1 MAFPVP
7 RRSNPMITCPT
18 PLPAKDRILLGHGSG
33 GKLSADLLRDV
44 FLPVF
49 RSPVLGRLDDQA
61 VLQIGAERL
70 AFTTDSFV
78 VKPLFFRG
86 GDIGSLAVH
95 GTIND
100 LAMGGAE
107 PLYLSA
113 AIILEE
119 GLSIDL
125 LARIAESMGK
135 AAEAAGIEIVTGDTK
150 VVEKGSGDGVFIN
163 TTGIGRVPPGIHLS
177 AANARP
183 GDLVL
188 LSWFLGD
195 HGITI
200 LSERQDI
207 GFDAPIESDSAALHT
222 LVRDMLAA
230 SPAIRCMRDPTR
242 GGLSSAIN
250 EIAALARVGVELNE
264 PAIPVRE
271 VVRGACE
278 LLGFDPL
285 YVANEAKL
293 VAIAPTHA
301 PPPAGPPARPHRHG
315 ARQASRHGHHENRLR
330 HHPNRRHA
338 PRRPTPEDL
347 LMLWH
352 KAPPCASERSSEV
365 PACSTC
371 HMKVLTFLLFSS
383 SLAAA
388 GPLLTVGPNGRFATV
403 QAAVDAAAPHSVI
416 HIAAGVYKERVVV
429 PYAKPFLT
437 FRGDDPGTTVITN
450 NSHTGLPG
458 PKGPINTFAT
468 PTVFIQANDFTAEN
482 LTFENSAGNRGQA
495 DRKSTRLNSSHAHI
509 S

>member
-1 MAFPVP
+1 
-7 RRSNPMITCPT
+7 MITCPT

-95 GTIND
+95 GTVND

-107 PLYLSA
+107 PLYLA
-113 AIILEE
+113 AAFILEE
-119 GLSIDL
+119 GLSIDV
-125 LARIAESMGK
+125 LARIARSMGQ

-163 TTGIGRVPPGIHLS
+163 TTGIGRVRPGIHLS

-183 GDLVL
+183 GDVVL
-188 LSWFLGD
+188 LSGFVGD
-195 HGITI
+195 HGIAI

-250 EIAALARVGVELNE
+250 EIAALAKVGIELNE

-285 YVANEAKL
+285 YVANEGKL
-293 VAIAPTHA
+293 VAIV
-301 PPPAGPPARPHRHG
+301 PPEAAGAVL
-315 ARQASRHGHHENRLR
+315 AAMR
-330 HHPNRRHA
+330 HHPLGRDSAIIGTVTGKH
-338 PRRPTPEDL
+338 
-347 LMLWH
+347 
-352 KAPPCASERSSEV
+352 
-365 PACSTC
+365 PAMVT
-371 HMKVLTFLLFSS
+371 MKTAF
-383 SLAAA
+383 
-388 GPLLTVGPNGRFATV
+388 
-403 QAAVDAAAPHSVI
+403 
-416 HIAAGVYKERVVV
+416 
-429 PYAKPFLT
+429 
-437 FRGDDPGTTVITN
+437 GTTRIVDM
-450 NSHTGLPG
+450 LPG
-458 PKGPINTFAT
+458 DQLPRIC
-468 PTVFIQANDFTAEN
+468 
-482 LTFENSAGNRGQA
+482 
-495 DRKSTRLNSSHAHI
+495 
-509 S
+509 